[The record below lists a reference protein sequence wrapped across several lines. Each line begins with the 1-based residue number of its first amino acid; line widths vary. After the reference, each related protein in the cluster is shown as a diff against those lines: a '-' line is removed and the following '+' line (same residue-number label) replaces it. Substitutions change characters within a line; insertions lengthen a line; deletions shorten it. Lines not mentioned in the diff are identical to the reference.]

1 MVVFKYG
8 MTSIQ
13 TSGQTP
19 ASGYPRLLCFLRVA
33 SGWHG
38 PGVTTRSSRSRQPTR
53 ATTSTGVHALI
64 ASSGS
69 VPHQAMARWR
79 GGKGREERGGEKRR
93 GEQRARHAVRGRR
106 EVGAEALRQAAAR

>member
-33 SGWHG
+33 SGWRG
-38 PGVTTRSSRSRQPTR
+38 PGVTTRSSRNRQPTR
-53 ATTSTGVHALI
+53 ATTSTGVHALV

-79 GGKGREERGGEKRR
+79 GGKGREGRGGEKRR

-106 EVGAEALRQAAAR
+106 EVGAEALRQAAVR